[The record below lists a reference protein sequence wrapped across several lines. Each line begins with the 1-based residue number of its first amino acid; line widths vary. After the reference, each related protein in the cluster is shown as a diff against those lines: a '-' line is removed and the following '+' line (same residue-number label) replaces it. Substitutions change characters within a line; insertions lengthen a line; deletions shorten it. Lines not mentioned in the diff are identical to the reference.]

1 MKTIALFFA
10 VAVLGLSTAFTDNT
24 NTTIDE
30 PIEIDKQ
37 VSLTGKYMNDVVY
50 FKLLML
56 NESKDGVYSMVKK
69 FKDGTMESIG
79 IRYFHANSINVP
91 LMYSFMD
98 KDLSKVDV
106 TYELYRIS
114 DESQLVQSWNYCA
127 DQKTLCEGEIE
138 EFMAINE

>member
-1 MKTIALFFA
+1 
-10 VAVLGLSTAFTDNT
+10 
-24 NTTIDE
+24 
-30 PIEIDKQ
+30 
-37 VSLTGKYMNDVVY
+37 
-50 FKLLML
+50 
-56 NESKDGVYSMVKK
+56 
-69 FKDGTMESIG
+69 
-79 IRYFHANSINVP
+79 
-91 LMYSFMD
+91 MYSFMD